1 MIGRFIL
8 ESLLRLKKDDVSQTT
23 AWIAGALVLLLAIL
37 ILLGYLRPNLEDA
50 LNLLERLRGK

>member
-37 ILLGYLRPNLEDA
+37 ILLGYLRLNLEDA
-50 LNLLERLRGK
+50 LNLLERLLGK

>member
-1 MIGRFIL
+1 
-8 ESLLRLKKDDVSQTT
+8 VSQTT
-23 AWIAGALVLLLAIL
+23 AWIAVALVLLLAIL

>member
-1 MIGRFIL
+1 LGGSSWKAFA
-8 ESLLRLKKDDVSQTT
+8 LKKDDVSQTT
-23 AWIAGALVLLLAIL
+23 AWIAVALVLLLAIL